1 MGKHEKVIKKEFE
14 NVLDEIF
21 EFSDIPGIAA
31 GIYYSGEMFAAV
43 RGWKNHITKE
53 KLCEQNTFCCCSVS
67 KIFTTLGIMKLV
79 EGGKTAFEDKAV
91 DIAPDLSIGDR
102 RFAKN
107 IAELSIGEL
116 LSHRVGAEGEFFY
129 SDESYDILGRV
140 IEEVSGRKYWEFIYD
155 NIFSA
160 CGISDADIDLGRMAS
175 PHFKMRDRSI
185 SVCSDYSA
193 REHSAMSGGIV
204 ISAEGLLKM
213 GRSVIKSASGEKG
226 SFLSKNKCRQ
236 MWEEKAKVKGT
247 SEKVGLGW
255 FITERKGLCM
265 AGHDGRDEGF
275 ASSFWV
281 CPQKDTA
288 VCVLS
293 NLSGAPVRKAAMSIM
308 EIILK

>member
-116 LSHRVGAEGEFFY
+116 LSHRVEQKESFFTATNHMIFWGE
-129 SDESYDILGRV
+129 
-140 IEEVSGRKYWEFIYD
+140 
-155 NIFSA
+155 
-160 CGISDADIDLGRMAS
+160 
-175 PHFKMRDRSI
+175 
-185 SVCSDYSA
+185 
-193 REHSAMSGGIV
+193 
-204 ISAEGLLKM
+204 LLKRYQ
-213 GRSVIKSASGEKG
+213 GGNIG
-226 SFLSKNKCRQ
+226 
-236 MWEEKAKVKGT
+236 
-247 SEKVGLGW
+247 
-255 FITERKGLCM
+255 
-265 AGHDGRDEGF
+265 
-275 ASSFWV
+275 
-281 CPQKDTA
+281 
-288 VCVLS
+288 
-293 NLSGAPVRKAAMSIM
+293 NLYT
-308 EIILK
+308 IIFFQLAE

>member
-140 IEEVSGRKYWEFIYD
+140 IEEVSGRKYWELFGKRAQRDERGYSHIRRRSFKDGQKCYKKCFRRKG
-155 NIFSA
+155 IFS
-160 CGISDADIDLGRMAS
+160 
-175 PHFKMRDRSI
+175 
-185 SVCSDYSA
+185 
-193 REHSAMSGGIV
+193 E
-204 ISAEGLLKM
+204 
-213 GRSVIKSASGEKG
+213 
-226 SFLSKNKCRQ
+226 
-236 MWEEKAKVKGT
+236 
-247 SEKVGLGW
+247 
-255 FITERKGLCM
+255 
-265 AGHDGRDEGF
+265 
-275 ASSFWV
+275 
-281 CPQKDTA
+281 
-288 VCVLS
+288 
-293 NLSGAPVRKAAMSIM
+293 
-308 EIILK
+308 